1 MSDDII
7 KPASLTKS
15 RVAVGIFFFISGLR
29 FATWASRIPDIQN
42 HLHLSDAGLGTVL
55 FALPAGSMAGLP
67 VSGYMVSKY
76 GSRIILYIS
85 AMLFPIFII
94 GIGLANSPLWLA
106 LNLFFFG
113 FSSNLLNIS
122 VNTQAVALENLY
134 GKSIM
139 ASFHGL
145 WSLGG
150 FSGAALGT
158 LMVAEHIHVLYH
170 FLVVATLSVIVT
182 QFVFSHTVRQ
192 TKTQQK
198 SASVFVKPDRYLMIL
213 GIIAFSTM
221 ATEGTMFDWSGV
233 YFKKIVL
240 APVQLTTLGYVA
252 FMLTMATGRFLG
264 DKLITNYGQKQVLR
278 FSGAMIFTGLMT
290 AVLLPNIVAATL
302 GFLLVGFGVASVVP
316 LCYALAGKS
325 KTMQPGMAI
334 AAVSSIG
341 FLGFLMGPPLI
352 GYIAQAFS
360 LRISFAVIAFL
371 GGMMSIM
378 AAKVKT

>member
-1 MSDDII
+1 MSNII
-7 KPASLTKS
+7 PPASLTRS
-15 RVAVGIFFFISGLR
+15 RIAVGVFFFISGLR

-67 VSGYMVSKY
+67 VSGYLVSKY

-85 AMLFPIFII
+85 AMVFPLFIL
-94 GIGLANSPLWLA
+94 GIGLAGTPWLLA

-122 VNTQAVALENLY
+122 VNTQAVALEQLY

-150 FSGAALGT
+150 FCGAAFGT
-158 LMVAEHIHVLYH
+158 LMVAEHTEVFYH
-170 FLVVATLSVIVT
+170 FIIVAALSVLVT
-182 QFVFSHTVRQ
+182 QFAFSNTVKQ
-192 TKTQQK
+192 TKAQHKNT
-198 SASVFVKPDRYLMIL
+198 SLFVKPDRYLLTL

-240 APVQLTTLGYVA
+240 APAQLTTLGYVA
-252 FMLTMATGRFLG
+252 FMLTMAGGRFLG
-264 DKLITNYGQKQVLR
+264 DRLITNYGAKQVLR
-278 FSGAMIFTGLMT
+278 FSGAIIFMGLMT
-290 AVLLPNIVAATL
+290 AVLLPNIIAATL
-302 GFLLVGFGVASVVP
+302 GFLFVGFGVASVVP

-325 KTMQPGMAI
+325 ATMQPGMAI

-352 GYIAQAFS
+352 GYIARAFS
-360 LRISFAVIAFL
+360 LRISFALIAVF
-371 GGMMSIM
+371 GGMMSVM
-378 AAKVKT
+378 AGKVKT